1 MNAEHRAVLI
11 LLGLAV
17 GGHGA
22 RYLLSA
28 PEAAPGAISF
38 LGPAGSPGSHRD
50 SVIERARPLKA
61 GEKIDVDRAGVRE
74 LERLPGV
81 GPALARKLVAY
92 REEHG
97 PFGGLDGLDRVP
109 GMGPAMLGRIGE
121 WVAFSGRPRAPA
133 GTPNGAPDG
142 ALQPLPAPGNAS
154 ASLDLNSATAE
165 ELQTLPGIGPA
176 KARAI
181 VAYREAHGPFA
192 NVDALLAVPGIG
204 PSLKAKVSAAL
215 GVP

>member
-17 GGHGA
+17 GGHGV

-38 LGPAGSPGSHRD
+38 LGPAGSPGAHRD
-50 SVIERARPLKA
+50 SVIERARPLEA

-97 PFGGLDGLDRVP
+97 PFGGPEGLDRVP
-109 GMGPAMLGRIGE
+109 GIGPAMLGRIGKS
-121 WVAFSGRPRAPA
+121 VAFSGRARAQAPGPA
-133 GTPNGAPDG
+133 GASYGSHQVRPP
-142 ALQPLPAPGNAS
+142 PGNAP
-154 ASLDLNSATAE
+154 AALDLNSASAE

-192 NVDALLAVPGIG
+192 NVEGLLAVPGIG
-204 PSLKAKVSAAL
+204 PSLKAKVAAAL